1 MADVIGA
8 LVAQIGGDTSDLEA
22 AQKHSKNVLGSI
34 GQEFQA
40 MGRIGAG
47 AFRFVRDQIFSLQG
61 ALAAAGLGVAAKD
74 FVDAASSA
82 EQLTASL
89 DRLTGG
95 RGVETFRALDQWAAK
110 LPVDTNAAIETYKN
124 LVAMGLRP
132 TLHEM
137 ELLVDASAALGGGS
151 ETVKGL
157 ALAIGQMATK
167 GKPALQELY
176 QLAGRGVPVFKILEE
191 QLGMTGEAVSN
202 IATSGRT
209 AQEVIDALYRGLEKL
224 YGGASQ
230 DMASSWAGLIE
241 QTKDTWT
248 KFQRAVMD
256 AGVFEFLKSG
266 LAAVVEQFEKM
277 KAAGDMDRLS
287 RDMATAII
295 TAFTYVARA
304 AAIAAQSIFSI
315 KFSLEEASQAAI
327 SYSIIMTKVTRA
339 LEWLT
344 FQTERVTALTE
355 QIQAM
360 EAMGAASESA
370 GKQAWDAMTRIGTA
384 ADGLIDQLDS
394 KLNEL
399 SRKKYVGPTIAPI
412 VELPDLGGEGPSARK
427 AAGIGTT
434 PYGPE
439 QAPMTLR
446 AQPAPVMVPARRGIE
461 EETAAVE
468 AQSAAYRQAAAERAE
483 LVSQGMSLQEDSNA
497 QYRDLLRAREEEE
510 RETARV
516 TKAIVDDVVRYEEEA
531 IEARRSSWD
540 SYYAHQDET
549 FQDWRAATVR
559 GFDRIAKGVG
569 DAFAEMLVDGKS
581 WAESMRAL
589 WTSLVKAIISR
600 LVEMTAVYVT
610 NSLVR
615 IAQGQVET
623 SAAVTQG
630 AIQVA
635 SRSGAAGA
643 SGGPWG
649 VAAAIAL
656 GLAAFAAGIAA
667 AEVFKG
673 GETAGM
679 KDVRPLGSAQKTDVF
694 GDRSQVRTESPAVNV
709 TLELDGA
716 VLVQRLVDL
725 TRNGAGYGRTTFALV
740 TG

>member
-1 MADVIGA
+1 MAEVIGA

-22 AQKHSKNVLGSI
+22 AQGHAKTVLGSI

-61 ALAAAGLGVAAKD
+61 ALAAAGIGLAARD
-74 FVDAASSA
+74 FVAAASSA
-82 EQLTASL
+82 EQLTTTL
-89 DRLTGG
+89 DRLSHG

-110 LPVDTNAAIETYKN
+110 LPADTTTAVEAYKN
-124 LVAMGLRP
+124 LVALGLRP

-137 ELLVDASAALGGGS
+137 ELLIDTSAALGGGQ
-151 ETVKGL
+151 EVVREL
-157 ALAIGQMATK
+157 ASAIGKMATR
-167 GKPALQELY
+167 GQPALQELFH
-176 QLAGRGVPVFKILEE
+176 LASRGIPVFKILED
-191 QLGMTGEAVSN
+191 QLDMTSEEIRN
-202 IATSGRT
+202 IATSGTT
-209 AQEVIDALYRGLEKL
+209 AKEVIDALYRGLEKL
-224 YGGASQ
+224 YSGATK
-230 DMASSWAGLIE
+230 DRAGTLAGLIE
-241 QTKDTWT
+241 QARSTWNR
-248 KFQRAVMD
+248 FQQSVMD

-266 LAAVVEQFEKM
+266 LATVIAQFEKM
-277 KAAGDMDRLS
+277 KASGDMDRVA
-287 RDMATAII
+287 RDMAMAIV
-295 TAFTYVARA
+295 TGFTYIARA
-304 AAIAAQSIFSI
+304 ASIVTQSIFSI
-315 KFSLEEASQAAI
+315 KFSLEEVSQAAI

-360 EAMGAASESA
+360 EAMGAASEAA

-384 ADGLIDQLDS
+384 ADGLIDQLDA

-399 SRKKYVGPTIAPI
+399 ARKKYIGPTIAPT
-412 VELPDLGGEGPSARK
+412 VELPDTGGEGPSARK

-439 QAPMTLR
+439 QAPLTLR
-446 AQPAPVMVPARRGIE
+446 AQPAPIMVPARRGIE

-483 LVSQGMSLQEDSNA
+483 LARQGISFQEDANA
-497 QYRDLLRAREEEE
+497 QYRDQLQARADSE
-510 RETARV
+510 RELAKT
-516 TKAIVDDVVRYEEEA
+516 TKAIVDDVVRYETAA
-531 IEARRSSWD
+531 IEARQTAWSR
-540 SYYAHQDET
+540 YYTAQDAD
-549 FQDWRAATVR
+549 FQDWQSAVVR
-559 GFDRIAKGVG
+559 GFDRMAEGVG

-581 WAESMRAL
+581 WAESMEAL
-589 WTSLVKAIISR
+589 WKSLVKSIISR
-600 LVEMTAVYVT
+600 LIEMTAVYVA

-615 IAQGQVET
+615 MAQGQVET

-630 AIQVA
+630 AIQTA
-635 SRSGAAGA
+635 ARSGAAGA

-656 GLAAFAAGIAA
+656 GLAAFAAGIASA
-667 AEVFKG
+667 QAFKG
-673 GETAGM
+673 GEVAGM
-679 KDVRPLGSAQKTDVF
+679 KDVRPLGNAQKTDIF
-694 GDRSQVRTESPAVNV
+694 GDRSQARAENRAVNV
-709 TLELDGA
+709 TIELDGA
-716 VLVQRLVDL
+716 VLARKLIDL